1 MLKKVY
7 VEIGNMCNL
16 HCQFCSLGTRKN
28 RLMKASEFEQIAPQ
42 IKEFCDFIYLH
53 VKGEP
58 LMHPELEEI
67 LECCNKQKLKV
78 NITTNGTKLGEKIE
92 KLKKFDCIRQVNI
105 SAHAYSEISENDKEK
120 YKSTLKDIVNYV
132 DETRKFFLSIRFWI
146 KNDLVY
152 NEIMEYL
159 FENTNIKLEEGTS
172 RIGNNV
178 FLSFDE
184 EFEWPSLKGK
194 FLGTHGK
201 CKGCREQIA
210 ILANGDVVPCCL
222 DSDGVMV
229 LGNIFE
235 KSFKEILDSERCLNI
250 KKGFENN
257 IAYEELCQKCSYKL
271 KFK

>member
-1 MLKKVY
+1 
-7 VEIGNMCNL
+7 
-16 HCQFCSLGTRKN
+16 
-28 RLMKASEFEQIAPQ
+28 
-42 IKEFCDFIYLH
+42 
-53 VKGEP
+53 
-58 LMHPELEEI
+58 
-67 LECCNKQKLKV
+67 
-78 NITTNGTKLGEKIE
+78 
-92 KLKKFDCIRQVNI
+92 
-105 SAHAYSEISENDKEK
+105 
-120 YKSTLKDIVNYV
+120 
-132 DETRKFFLSIRFWI
+132 
-146 KNDLVY
+146 
-152 NEIMEYL
+152 MEYL

-235 KSFKEILDSERCLNI
+235 ISFKEILDSERCLNI